1 MKKDIEAILEYRLQ
15 QAEDSIKEAEILLNS
30 GGSFRSAI
38 NRSYY
43 AMFYS
48 VLALICKKGMGT
60 SKHSGVLSI
69 FDREYVKQK
78 IFPKKMSKLF
88 HQAFYLRQQCD
99 YEEFSIITKEET
111 IEILKGAIDFL
122 KRIKHYLSLPI
133 EE

>member
-1 MKKDIEAILEYRLQ
+1 MKKDIEAILKYRLQ
-15 QAEDSIKEAEILLNS
+15 QAEDSIREGEILLNS

-60 SKHSGVLSI
+60 SKHTGVLSI
-69 FDREYVKQK
+69 FDREYVKHE
-78 IFPKKMSKLF
+78 IFPKEMSKLF

-99 YEEFSIITKEET
+99 YEEFTLITKEET
-111 IEILKGAIDFL
+111 IEILDGAKKFL
-122 KRIKHYLSLPI
+122 EKIKEHLALRK